1 MYILFNLVKRNVLIF
16 LRDKAAVFFSFL
28 SVIIIILLY
37 ILFLGKMQI
46 DSLSDLLGNV
56 EGSSWLV
63 GSWIMAGILIVSSIT
78 VPLGSLG
85 EIINDRDNGKIN
97 DFYTSPI
104 NRNIL
109 ALSYLI
115 SSWIIAFMM
124 VMINF
129 IVGQLYILSTGGELF
144 SFFQAL
150 KVIFLFT
157 LSIMSFS
164 SFFFFISL
172 FMKSRNA
179 FGLLGTLVGT
189 FIGFL
194 GGIYIPIGVLSK
206 NVQNVMNVFPTA
218 HVVTLMRRI
227 YMDGAIAKVFS
238 NAPIDAYN
246 DYANAFGLNVYI
258 GDYSFSS
265 SDMLLSVISFGILF
279 FILSALKL
287 SKSKL

>member
-1 MYILFNLVKRNVLIF
+1 MHILLSLVKRNILIF
-16 LRDKAAVFFSFL
+16 LRDKASVFFSFF

-37 ILFLGKMQI
+37 VLFLGKMQI
-46 DSLSDLLGNV
+46 DSIGELLGNV
-56 EGSSWLV
+56 EGTSWLV
-63 GSWIMAGILIVSSIT
+63 ASWIMAGILIVSSIT
-78 VPLGSLG
+78 VPLGTLG

-124 VMINF
+124 VMLNF
-129 IVGQLYILSTGGELF
+129 ILGQLYILSVGGELF
-144 SFFQAL
+144 SFLQAL
-150 KVIFLFT
+150 KIIGLFVI
-157 LSIMSFS
+157 SIISFS
-164 SFFFFISL
+164 NLFFFLAL

-206 NVQNVMNVFPTA
+206 NVQNIMNLLPTA
-218 HVVTLMRRI
+218 HIVTLMRRI
-227 YMDGAIAKVFS
+227 YMDGAVDKVFS
-238 NAPIDAYN
+238 NAPIEAYN
-246 DYANAFGLNVYI
+246 GYADVFGLNAYI
-258 GDYSFSS
+258 GNFSFTSLE
-265 SDMLLSVISFGILF
+265 MLLSVISFGILF
-279 FILSALKL
+279 FILIALKL